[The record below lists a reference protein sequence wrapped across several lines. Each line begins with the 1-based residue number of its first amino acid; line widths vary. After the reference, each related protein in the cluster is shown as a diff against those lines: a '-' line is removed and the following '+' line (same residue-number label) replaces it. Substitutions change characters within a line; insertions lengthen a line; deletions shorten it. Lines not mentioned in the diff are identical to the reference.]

1 MDDVHRVM
9 TVAGICLIVVLG
21 FISLMLLM
29 MIKAFN
35 SITMLRTRIAL
46 HDQNLT
52 ALNVK
57 VRAISKNDDL
67 NAFVYGSSS
76 FV

>member
-1 MDDVHRVM
+1 V
-9 TVAGICLIVVLG
+9 TVAGICLIVIIG
-21 FISLMLLM
+21 FISLILLM
-29 MIKAFN
+29 LTKAFN
-35 SITMLRTRIAL
+35 SIMALRTRIAL
-46 HDQNLT
+46 HDQNLA